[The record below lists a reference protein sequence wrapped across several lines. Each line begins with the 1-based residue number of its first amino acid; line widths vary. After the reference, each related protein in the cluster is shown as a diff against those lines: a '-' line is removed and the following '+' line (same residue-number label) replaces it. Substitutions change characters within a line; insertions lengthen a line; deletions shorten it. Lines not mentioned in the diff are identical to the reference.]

1 MARTLYVLGLCLLAT
16 LVSPAYADA
25 CADLQA
31 AIAKATALKGA
42 MQREAAPILSL
53 PQIPPHSQAACA
65 ASQSLRDHIVALTRL
80 IDPKCLTEEQRKNL
94 TTSLNKTMVE
104 ANNNISLFCN

>member
-1 MARTLYVLGLCLLAT
+1 MARTRHILGLCLLAA
-16 LVSPAYADA
+16 LVSPAYADP

-42 MQREAAPILSL
+42 MRREAAPILSL
-53 PQIPPHSQAACA
+53 PQIPPQSQAACA

-80 IDPKCLTEEQRKNL
+80 IDTKCLTEEQRQNL
-94 TTSLNKTMVE
+94 TTNLNRTMAE
-104 ANNNISLFCN
+104 ANSNISLFCN